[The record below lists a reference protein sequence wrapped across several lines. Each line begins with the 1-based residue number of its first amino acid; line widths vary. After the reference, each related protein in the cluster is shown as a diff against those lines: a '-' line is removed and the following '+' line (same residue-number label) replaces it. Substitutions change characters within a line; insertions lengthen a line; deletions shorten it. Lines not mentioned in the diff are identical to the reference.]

1 MSVVKFV
8 LMAVVAIDILGC
20 STAGKVVSTVGSAV
34 YSTASAAVTV
44 YCSKSEAERAAI
56 QLVISGHAYS
66 SELCT
71 IVNGDSSIATELAE
85 AAQDKAAD
93 VVNSAIESAVADG
106 SITER
111 QAAQIISPVV
121 AGEQ

>member
-1 MSVVKFV
+1 MLVIKF
-8 LMAVVAIDILGC
+8 LLAAVVAAALLGC
-20 STAGKVVSTVGSAV
+20 STAGKVVSTVGSAI

-44 YCSKSEAERAAI
+44 YCSKPEVERAAI

-66 SELCT
+66 SELCP
-71 IVNGDSSIATELAE
+71 IVNGDSSIAAELAE
-85 AAQDKAAD
+85 VAQDKAAG
-93 VVNSAIESAVADG
+93 VVNGAIESAVADG
-106 SITER
+106 SITES